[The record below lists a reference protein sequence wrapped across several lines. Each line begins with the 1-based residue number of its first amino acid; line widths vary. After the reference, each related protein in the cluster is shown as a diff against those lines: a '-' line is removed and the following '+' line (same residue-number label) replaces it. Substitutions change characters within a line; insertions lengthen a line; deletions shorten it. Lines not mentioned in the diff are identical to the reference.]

1 MQGRNSYEDELARRR
16 ALRERKPL
24 PPGEEPAADTRD
36 DEEEMPKFSWTDI
49 FAMIIAAYQVL
60 FPMLLIMLA
69 AMGGGYLLFRLMFR

>member
-24 PPGEEPAADTRD
+24 APGEEQASGSRD
-36 DEEEMPKFSWTDI
+36 DEEDMPKFGWTDI

-69 AMGGGYLLFRLMFR
+69 AMGGGYLLFKLLFR

>member
-24 PPGEEPAADTRD
+24 APADDEPSGDTQ
-36 DEEEMPKFSWTDI
+36 EEEMPKFSWSDI